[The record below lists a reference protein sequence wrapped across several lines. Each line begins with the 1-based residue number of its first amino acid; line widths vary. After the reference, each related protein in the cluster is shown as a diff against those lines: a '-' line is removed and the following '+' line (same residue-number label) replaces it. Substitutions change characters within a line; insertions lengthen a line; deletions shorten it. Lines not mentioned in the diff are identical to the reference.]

1 MAKDADGRKYNR
13 IPGYTKKVGSK
24 TIKVK
29 PHVRSNRNDSKGKK

>member
-1 MAKDADGRKYNR
+1 MAKDAEGRKYNR
-13 IPGYTKKVGSK
+13 IPDFTKTIRGK